1 MSAPR
6 CIIFIHFHSF
16 KHSYARFKSLQ
27 DLNFFNVTT
36 SDDPILPDL
45 LQSDDSVTVIAT
57 DHVLACLVAAARSV
71 YSWDIVV
78 SKARLQPRAA
88 TSY

>member
-1 MSAPR
+1 MPLFAWRNRLSEV
-6 CIIFIHFHSF
+6 
-16 KHSYARFKSLQ
+16 SLK

-36 SDDPILPDL
+36 SDDPILPEL

-78 SKARLQPRAA
+78 SKAR
-88 TSY
+88 TIII